1 MTPDVIESIV
11 GTRARDSRRE
21 NRPDGNAPS
30 RRRERCG
37 AAQYVSEVG
46 VFAHLQKTWKFSR
59 ARENTCA
66 CVRAYV
72 TIYRPTD
79 RAYDTA
85 TRARCEVIGHPS
97 RALSMWFLN
106 TTDAR
111 GENNAAAGQ
120 RIHR

>member
-66 CVRAYV
+66 CVHTLQSTNLQIALMIQLPEPDAKSSV
-72 TIYRPTD
+72 IPLGLF
-79 RAYDTA
+79 
-85 TRARCEVIGHPS
+85 RCG
-97 RALSMWFLN
+97 F
-106 TTDAR
+106 
-111 GENNAAAGQ
+111 
-120 RIHR
+120 